1 MILKAL
7 YPFAYL
13 TINHHQKRSFDWW
26 YPLLMVIISI
36 AAPAVFNM
44 DQYIDFYGS
53 DGIVR
58 SILNFVQSL
67 PGFYIAALAAI
78 STFSKSDM
86 DKIMPNPAP
95 TFVTRTRG
103 KKEVIK
109 LTRRRFLSAMFSFL
123 TAESILITIMC
134 VLAISFNGALK
145 NLISPFSYEI
155 AKITFMCIILF
166 LFYQMTLATF
176 LGLYYLGYRI
186 HQPE

>member
-1 MILKAL
+1 MILKVL
-7 YPFAYL
+7 YPFFYL
-13 TINHHQKRSFDWW
+13 TINHRQKRAFDWW
-26 YPLLMVIISI
+26 YPLFMAILSI
-36 AAPAVFNM
+36 AAPTILNIN
-44 DQYIDFYGS
+44 QYIDFYGS
-53 DGIVR
+53 NGIAQ

-78 STFSKSDM
+78 STFNKSDM

-103 KKEVIK
+103 KKEVIR

-123 TAESILITIMC
+123 AAESILITIIC
-134 VLAISFNGALK
+134 ALTISLNNALK
-145 NLISPFSYEI
+145 NVISPLSHETVQ
-155 AKITFMCIILF
+155 ITFICIILF

-186 HQPE
+186 HQPD